1 VELEVAMRKSPK
13 KQEKKPAEPQ
23 SKLLEFLA
31 DRARRRE
38 SKIDATQLQW
48 ARPDILFDGSDVA
61 AKPIREAVAA
71 RGADPSKPPPAK
83 GKIKPNLERRPGDTR
98 DYSLAEAA
106 HIMHRST
113 DTARNIFNNEP
124 GVQKL
129 VQPAKNGKRKYTT
142 MTIPV
147 EVFNRVR
154 ARMASC

>member
-1 VELEVAMRKSPK
+1 MRKSRK
-13 KQEKKPAEPQ
+13 KEAKKPTE
-23 SKLLEFLA
+23 SKELLEFLA
-31 DRARRRE
+31 DRARRRK
-38 SKIDATQLQW
+38 SVKIDAATLQW
-48 ARPDILFDGSDVA
+48 TRPDVLFDGSDVA
-61 AKPIREAVAA
+61 GAKPIRAAVAA
-71 RGADPSKPPPAK
+71 RGAPSAPKAK
-83 GKIKPNLERRPGDTR
+83 GKVKPNLERRPGDTR